1 MGCVSCFSLAERKY
15 KALVHIIEHR
25 GMIWKAPVG
34 ANEFNTVR
42 ENCRSSTEVK
52 QSIHLHLIA
61 SIHVYPFLYW
71 FVAWI
76 NVICL
81 TWLGWNFCHSL
92 LVAVNRILLEF
103 GNWTQT
109 YFFFFDKFYL
119 IGRQKL
125 RKLRCFVKTFDKGG
139 ALCLLRLLPSSL
151 CCQPLPGGWARQ
163 FQKTHSLLLST
174 R

>member
-1 MGCVSCFSLAERKY
+1 MVWYEKLLSELTSSILSEKTVALAQKWNNPFTCI
-15 KALVHIIEHR
+15 L
-25 GMIWKAPVG
+25 
-34 ANEFNTVR
+34 
-42 ENCRSSTEVK
+42 
-52 QSIHLHLIA
+52 LH

-163 FQKTHSLLLST
+163 FQKSHSLLLST